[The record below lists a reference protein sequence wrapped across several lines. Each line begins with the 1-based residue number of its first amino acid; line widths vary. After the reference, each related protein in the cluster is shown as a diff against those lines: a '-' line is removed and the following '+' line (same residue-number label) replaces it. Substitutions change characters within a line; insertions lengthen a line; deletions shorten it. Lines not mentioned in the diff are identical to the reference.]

1 MFFLPF
7 SLFEPPVVQWLYN
20 QSERRG
26 EYLSYQCFLKR
37 YELKDLISLEQRQKI
52 RRTMEPYT
60 VYVGN
65 ASEAYVVR

>member
-1 MFFLPF
+1 M
-7 SLFEPPVVQWLYN
+7 
-20 QSERRG
+20 
-26 EYLSYQCFLKR
+26 SYQCFLKR

-65 ASEAYVVR
+65 ASEAFEVR